1 MWRARCCV
9 SKARPTPARVAIG
22 ASAGGAS
29 LRREL
34 ASLPLKDLRKRAK
47 ADGMPAADLED
58 AMDADDPEELFT
70 SFLVQMHA
78 DAAGG
83 GGDATA
89 QLRQELQGLRTMA
102 LHRRALSEGVSPDQ
116 VDIAMDSAS
125 PKEELIALM
134 LAQWLAVTTLRPSG
148 LYCAEATYSV
158 CPTVTS

>member
-9 SKARPTPARVAIG
+9 SKARPTPMAIG

-78 DAAGG
+78 DAAGTRHSLRVSRAVVSLGRRCSVRRWGRHTQPAFRGAEPVTDVAVVLPGWARAGPPAWPDLVRRGVASTSRHVVQWEDG
-83 GGDATA
+83 GG
-89 QLRQELQGLRTMA
+89 
-102 LHRRALSEGVSPDQ
+102 
-116 VDIAMDSAS
+116 
-125 PKEELIALM
+125 
-134 LAQWLAVTTLRPSG
+134 
-148 LYCAEATYSV
+148 
-158 CPTVTS
+158 